1 MQRVNNNNSKKDTY
15 NLNDDD
21 GDGGYGDEDADEKK
35 KRLPIA
41 KVTFVGI
48 VITAILVICYLSGDL
63 KLAVNMLKDY
73 RSPMDTL
80 HAGEAVS
87 IVHSKPQVVVQQQ
100 QQLQQQQLQVTIPP
114 TESILE
120 KQRAIATE
128 IIGKVRG
135 LKRSG
140 IVMETD
146 ENAKAQ
152 IAILQKEVKEL
163 LYLQYGHGP
172 YKVIMEL
179 EFPPTMPDYN
189 EKGEKGEV
197 TIELA
202 PIELVPYSVY
212 YFLEIIK
219 NWKGGAFHRVAGH
232 VLQSMVHGPGEGLA
246 FQEYNPLFPHKKLT
260 LGYAG
265 RPGGPA
271 FYISTVDNVLNHGP
285 GSQGSKTEADSCF
298 GTVIGGFDIVERIKL
313 QPGRT
318 KPSGFI
324 DKREN
329 YIKIVKLTLL

>member
-1 MQRVNNNNSKKDTY
+1 MHRAGGGSGVKGRDSY
-15 NLNDDD
+15 HLNDDND
-21 GDGGYGDEDADEKK
+21 DTNNDNDDIDDKK

-41 KVTFVGI
+41 RVTFVGI
-48 VITAILVICYLSGDL
+48 IITLILAVCYISGDL
-63 KLAVNMLKDY
+63 KIALNMLKDY

-80 HAGEAVS
+80 HAGEIVS
-87 IVHSKPQVVVQQQ
+87 IVDNKQLQVQQQ
-100 QQLQQQQLQVTIPP
+100 VKQQVQQQTSPP
-114 TESILE
+114 TESLIE
-120 KQRAIATE
+120 KQKGIATD
-128 IIGKVRG
+128 IITKVRA

-146 ENAKAQ
+146 ENAKSQ
-152 IAILQKEVKEL
+152 IAILQKEVKQL
-163 LYLQYGHGP
+163 LYLQYGPGP
-172 YKVIMEL
+172 YKVLMEL
-179 EFPPTMPDYN
+179 EFPSTMPDYN
-189 EKGEKGEV
+189 EKGKKGEI

-285 GSQGSKTEADSCF
+285 GSQGSKTEADGCF